1 MPIIAKI
8 NNISDV
14 FIIIPRR
21 TAFGGNPSPPSSGH
35 RNRSHRRRASR
46 NTIAA
51 KPTIPYRGKSLRSER
66 NGAAE
71 AAPFF

>member
-35 RNRSHRRRASR
+35 RNRSHRRRALR

-51 KPTIPYRGKSLRSER
+51 KSTISYRGKASGRRET
-66 NGAAE
+66 APPE